1 MRGPLKILKDTVFVP
16 GLSGKSN
23 VVDLFS
29 RTRERLR
36 HACAVAKEAL
46 SWSQKKIKHCF
57 DKRAVEQHFAPG
69 EKVKRLHVLQDRM

>member
-1 MRGPLKILKDTVFVP
+1 MRGPLKILKDTFFVP

-29 RTRERLR
+29 RTREHLR
-36 HACAVAKEAL
+36 QACAVAKEVL

-57 DKRAVEQHFAPG
+57 DKRAVE
-69 EKVKRLHVLQDRM
+69 